1 MQTSHKSYLYYLL
14 SRREYSRF
22 ELFQK
27 LKQRQV
33 SEKESNLLLDELI
46 NSGWQSDERFA
57 ECFCR
62 MQLSKL
68 RGSNRIYQAIMQK
81 GIDKDIY
88 EAVLSDLE
96 VDWLQTAR
104 DCYVKK
110 YRVYESE
117 EALPFEVQQKRV
129 KYLIAQGFSFDISK
143 EVVG

>member
-1 MQTSHKSYLYYLL
+1 VQTSHKSYLYYLL

-22 ELFQK
+22 ELLQK

-33 SEKESNLLLDELI
+33 SEEESNILLDELI
-46 NSGWQSDERFA
+46 TSGWQSDERFA

-62 MQLSKL
+62 AQLSKL

-81 GIDKDIY
+81 GIDKDTY
-88 EAVLSDLE
+88 EATLSELE
-96 VDWLQTAR
+96 VNWSQVAR

-110 YRVYESE
+110 YRVYEPE
-117 EALPFEVQQKRV
+117 EALPFDVQQKRI
-129 KYLIAQGFSFDISK
+129 KYLIAQGFGFDVSK